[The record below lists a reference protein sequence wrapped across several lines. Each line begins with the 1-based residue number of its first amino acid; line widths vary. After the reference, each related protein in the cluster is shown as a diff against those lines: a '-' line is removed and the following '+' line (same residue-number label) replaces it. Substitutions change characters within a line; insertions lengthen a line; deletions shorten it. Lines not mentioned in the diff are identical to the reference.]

1 MTGKGRPRSE
11 TSRCSIIETALRLAR
26 TKGYARITVDEIAAE
41 AGVGKQTIYRWWAS
55 KAEVVLEALR
65 KNAKEEIEIPDTGSL
80 YGDLKA
86 YLGSTFAVSLR
97 RPGINNVLR
106 SMMAEAQNDPNFFEL
121 FRREIIDPRRAVLR
135 GLLDRA
141 NKRDGKYKG
150 LDVDLYVDIAF
161 GTMWYRLLAEVG
173 PIDDRLAELLAT
185 TLSDAIM
192 GQGNRGRD
200 RSIGYNSKS
209 RGNSL

>member
-1 MTGKGRPRSE
+1 MSSKGRPRSE

-26 TKGYARITVDEIAAE
+26 TNGYARITVDEIAAE
-41 AGVGKQTIYRWWAS
+41 AGVGKQTIYRWWSS

-65 KNAKEEIEIPDTGSL
+65 ENAKEEIEIPDTGTL

-86 YLGSTFAVSLR
+86 YLENTFAVSLL

-106 SMMAEAQNDPNFFEL
+106 SMMAEAQNDPNFFEQ

-141 NKRDGKYKG
+141 KKRGGKYKG
-150 LDVDLYVDIAF
+150 LDMNLYVDIAF

-173 PIDDRLAELLAT
+173 PIDDRLAEQLAT
-185 TLSDAIM
+185 ALSDAIL

-200 RSIGYNSKS
+200 LSIGHSY
-209 RGNSL
+209 

>member
-1 MTGKGRPRSE
+1 MSSKGRPRSE

-26 TKGYARITVDEIAAE
+26 TNGYARITVDEIAAE
-41 AGVGKQTIYRWWAS
+41 AGVGKQTIYRWWSS

-65 KNAKEEIEIPDTGSL
+65 ENAKEEIEIPDTGTL

-86 YLGSTFAVSLR
+86 YLENTFAVSLR

-106 SMMAEAQNDPNFFEL
+106 SMMAEAQNDPNFFEQ

-141 NKRDGKYKG
+141 KKRG
-150 LDVDLYVDIAF
+150 
-161 GTMWYRLLAEVG
+161 
-173 PIDDRLAELLAT
+173 
-185 TLSDAIM
+185 
-192 GQGNRGRD
+192 GNTRV
-200 RSIGYNSKS
+200 
-209 RGNSL
+209 